1 MENKNFTFST
11 QEAESLGVECAIVLS
26 ASKAIDTS
34 KLSEKEIIDEL
45 QNAIG
50 FLEADKILTNVQ
62 RLISLKLIN
71 LEIFQATHAT
81 APNKSIYSLKLPG
94 KNSLTGKRKL
104 ESSWSPSTQAYEVL
118 DMGGANKSFVDRKIN
133 EFKMYWLEK
142 NQMRDNW
149 NVLFVDF
156 IRREWVKENS
166 GNQGLPF
173 CIHDEWAPSSDVFDI
188 LELANVS
195 KNGALK
201 HLKEF
206 ILYWK
211 ENGTAL
217 RSWNSKFVDFVKRK
231 EFIGSYIAD
240 SNNNDK
246 KTNRHN
252 EPGEFSQKFDER
264 TKDES
269 WAKNLKF

>member
-1 MENKNFTFST
+1 MNKDLFTFSI
-11 QEAESLGVECAIVLS
+11 QEAETLGIECAIVL
-26 ASKAIDTS
+26 AAA
-34 KLSEKEIIDEL
+34 KEIKTSTSTPNEI
-45 QNAIG
+45 AA
-50 FLEADKILTNVQ
+50 FLEEKIPFLNKKEIVLHIR
-62 RLISLKLIN
+62 RLIDLKLISSEVASQEKEPPAKKN
-71 LEIFQATHAT
+71 LY
-81 APNKSIYSLKLPG
+81 KLKLP
-94 KNSLTGKRKL
+94 NSYSNIGKRKL
-104 ESSWSPSTQAYEVL
+104 DYSWAPSIQAFEVL
-118 DMGGANKSFVDRKIN
+118 GMGNINKEFIESKVN

-142 NQMRDNW
+142 NQVRDNW

-166 GNQGLPF
+166 DNKGLPI
-173 CIHDEWAPSSDVFDI
+173 CINESWSPSSDAFDI

-195 KNGALK
+195 KNDALK

-231 EFIGSYIAD
+231 ELIGSYEEKD
-240 SNNNDK
+240 DK

-252 EPGEFSQKFDER
+252 EPGEFSQKFKER
-264 TKDES
+264 TKDDS
-269 WAKNLKF
+269 WAENLEL

>member
-1 MENKNFTFST
+1 MKKDLFTFSI
-11 QEAESLGVECAIVLS
+11 QEAETLGIECAIVLAATKNLT
-26 ASKAIDTS
+26 AS
-34 KLSEKEIIDEL
+34 LSSPSETADLIKEKISFLGEEEIINHL
-45 QNAIG
+45 
-50 FLEADKILTNVQ
+50 K
-62 RLISLKLIN
+62 RLVDLKLVSFAQKTQTKESTAKKN
-71 LEIFQATHAT
+71 LY
-81 APNKSIYSLKLPG
+81 KLKLPG
-94 KNSLTGKRKL
+94 NNLNSGKRKL
-104 ESSWSPSTQAYEVL
+104 DYSWSPSIQAFEVL
-118 DMGGANKSFVDRKIN
+118 EMGKVNKEFIASKVN

-142 NQMRDNW
+142 NQVRDNW

-166 GNQGLPF
+166 SNKGLPV
-173 CIHDEWAPSSDVFDI
+173 CIDESWSPSSDAFDI

-195 KNGALK
+195 KNDALK

-231 EFIGSYIAD
+231 ELIGSYEEK
-240 SNNNDK
+240 NDK

-252 EPGEFSQKFDER
+252 EPGEFTQQFKER
-264 TKDES
+264 TKDDS
-269 WAKNLKF
+269 WAENLEF